1 MQIIWGNFSQKSRKW
16 LKTGWLTVAG
26 LIALYIGAIQPY
38 ENARGI
44 AEQKYTGLGAVAW
57 DSASLWHSSRLSD
70 FSLSHRVTE
79 PSMVVGGVAG
89 GMAASDGSVAQADL
103 IADATVPAPP
113 PPPPGAAYDRKMV
126 RTTEMDLIVKN
137 PAETVGK
144 VRQITQQVGGFL
156 VTSEINGEQD
166 ANSASLTIRVP
177 GARFEEAQQALR
189 KLAVRVESEKVNA
202 EDVTRQYV
210 DEEASLR
217 NLHAQETQY
226 LGILKQAKTVKD
238 TLEVSQQLNG
248 VRGQIERQ
256 QAEHETLSKQVE
268 TVAITV
274 SLRAEA
280 DAQVFGL
287 HWRPLYQLKLS
298 AREGLDGLGS
308 YVAAMVA
315 FGFYLPTVLLWLMTI
330 LIGAAV
336 GWRILRWAAR
346 TLFARPKGIA

>member
-1 MQIIWGNFSQKSRKW
+1 MQIFLGNFSQKSRKW
-16 LKTGWLTVAG
+16 LRTGWLTVAG
-26 LIALYIGAIQPY
+26 LTALYVGAIQPY
-38 ENARGI
+38 ENARSI
-44 AEQKYTGLGAVAW
+44 AEQKSTGLGAVAW
-57 DSASLWHSSRLSD
+57 DPVALWRPSLLSQLLQTRPAPAS
-70 FSLSHRVTE
+70 
-79 PSMVVGGVAG
+79 PMVVGVVAG
-89 GMAASDGSVAQADL
+89 GIAAGDGNVAQANL

-113 PPPPGAAYDRKMV
+113 PPPPDALYDRKMV
-126 RTTEMDLIVKN
+126 RTTEMDLIVKS
-137 PAETVGK
+137 PAETVVR
-144 VRQITQQVGGFL
+144 VRQITEQVGGFL

-166 ANSASLTIRVP
+166 ANSASLTVRVP
-177 GARFEEAQQALR
+177 GARFEEVQQALP

-217 NLHAQETQY
+217 NLHAQEMQY

-248 VRGQIERQ
+248 IHGQIERQ
-256 QAEHETLSKQVE
+256 QAEHEALSKQVE

-330 LIGAAV
+330 LIGAAI

-346 TLFARPKGIA
+346 TFFARPKVA